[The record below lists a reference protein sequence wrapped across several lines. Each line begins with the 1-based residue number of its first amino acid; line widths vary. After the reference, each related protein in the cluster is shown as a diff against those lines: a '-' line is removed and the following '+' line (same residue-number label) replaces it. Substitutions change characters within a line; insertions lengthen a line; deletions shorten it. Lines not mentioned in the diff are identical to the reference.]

1 VQAFALAKAALDAAD
16 TDRLR
21 VASLTLL
28 GRCEHARGRMEAANQ
43 HYAQVW
49 VCALRAGAARG
60 RCARPGRGGV
70 CVDGRA
76 VHGAAVGLCVCGGG
90 GLCAPD
96 GSVAAAPHPRVFA
109 ALGR

>member
-60 RCARPGRGGV
+60 RCAR
-70 CVDGRA
+70 RA
-76 VHGAAVGLCVCGGG
+76 RACLSVHGAAVGLCVCGGG